1 MSLWIKMLLT
11 LLTALACIETAQ
23 AEERLRLATT
33 TSTDN
38 SGLLGAIDPVFTQ
51 RTGLPVDVIAVG
63 TGKALKLG
71 QNCDVDV
78 VLVHAPAAEKAFVQA
93 GYGIDRLAVM
103 HNDFVIAGPKDDPA
117 AIHKAQ
123 SAAGALRKIAQVQ
136 APFVSRGDDSGTHKK
151 ERHLWQQAGIE
162 PKGAWYYS
170 IGQGMGAAL
179 QFADEK
185 KGYVLTDRGT
195 WLAMRAKLPDLAIA
209 FEGDPV
215 LFNPYHVI
223 AVNPKR
229 CPKANFDAAMR
240 YAAFLTGPVGQKLIA
255 DFKVGGRQLF
265 HPDVLDY

>member
-1 MSLWIKMLLT
+1 MRYLL
-11 LLTALACIETAQ
+11 LLILFLLAPVVL

-38 SGLLGAIDPVFTQ
+38 SGLLTIINPVFTQ
-51 RTGLPVDVIAVG
+51 KTGIAVDVIAIG

-71 QNCDVDV
+71 QNCDVDA

-117 AIHKAQ
+117 GIRQAK
-123 SAAGALRKIAQVQ
+123 SAADALRKIARVQ

-151 ERHLWQQAGIE
+151 ENHLWQQAGIE
-162 PKGAWYYS
+162 PEGGWYYS

-179 QFADEK
+179 QFAAEK
-185 KGYVLTDRGT
+185 QAYVLTDRGT
-195 WLAMRAKLPDLAIA
+195 WLAMRAKLPDLTVV
-209 FEGDPV
+209 FEGGPQ
-215 LFNPYHVI
+215 LFNPYHII

-229 CPKANFDAAMR
+229 CPHVNYQAAKR

-255 DFKVGGRQLF
+255 DFKVGGQQLF
-265 HPDVLDY
+265 HPDVLGD